1 MTVLYKFLE
10 GQCQEHL
17 LAVSVWLSFCITWS
31 QTAFV
36 FLSDVECMECQIS
49 HLTYFLNFP
58 RERERERHRH
68 RDSRR
73 SPSPDRSYK
82 KDYKRAGR

>member
-1 MTVLYKFLE
+1 M
-10 GQCQEHL
+10 L
-17 LAVSVWLSFCITWS
+17 LSG
-31 QTAFV
+31 
-36 FLSDVECMECQIS
+36 VECMKCQVS
-49 HLTYFLNFP
+49 HLTYVLNSP